1 VKRLVLIALSTFC
14 IGISGAALGQ
24 DKYPSRPI
32 KVVVPYAPG
41 GATDI
46 VARIITEPMRAKL
59 GQPFVIENKPGAGG
73 IIAIEE
79 VARAKPDGYTLMFG
93 NVNTNVITPV
103 IFPKKISF
111 DYFEKIIPVARVA
124 DVPSFFAVNPELPV
138 KTIPEFVAH
147 AKKNPGKV
155 RYSTVGVGSFIH
167 YDMEIFAKRAGI
179 ELVHIPNKQGAAGSL
194 KDVATGDAQAAFLNV
209 ASTGPLVRAGQ
220 LRALAVVSDQ
230 RLAEYPDVP
239 TLAEVGFPGVGTL
252 QWLGLFAPAGV
263 PQDILET
270 LSNEIVQAANSESA
284 KETFKKQVMRAV
296 PTKSPA
302 EAKAWLQ
309 SERELWNKIVEE
321 AKIDLAD

>member
-1 VKRLVLIALSTFC
+1 VKRLFLLALSTFC
-14 IGISGAALGQ
+14 IGVSGAAVAQ
-24 DKYPSRPI
+24 EKYPNRPI

-124 DVPSFFAVNPELPV
+124 DVPSFFTVNPQLPV
-138 KTIPEFVAH
+138 KTIPEFVEY

-220 LRALAVVSDQ
+220 LRALAIVSDH
-230 RLAEYPDVP
+230 RLPEYPDVP

-263 PQDILET
+263 PQDVLET
-270 LSNEIVQAANSESA
+270 LSKEVVEAANSEQA
-284 KETFKKQVMRAV
+284 QETFKKQVMRAV

-302 EAKAWLQ
+302 EAKAWLK